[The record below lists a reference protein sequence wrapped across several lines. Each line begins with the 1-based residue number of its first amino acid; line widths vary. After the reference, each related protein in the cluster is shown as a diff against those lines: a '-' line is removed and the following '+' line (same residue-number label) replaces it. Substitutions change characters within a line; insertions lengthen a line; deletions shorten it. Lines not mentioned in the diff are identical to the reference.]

1 MNSIP
6 TVTELRKT
14 GIEHGLDSIGFAKA
28 EVFTSTRTHLVERK
42 REGLHGGMQFTY
54 RNPER
59 STDPT
64 RTLEGAETLVVGA
77 RSYWRKRPKVTNSNE
92 PLGKVA
98 LYALEDHYQLLRDG
112 LEAIVHLLDQHG
124 FNSRIL
130 IDDNALVDREA
141 AYRAG
146 IGRYGKNTNLLLQ
159 NRGSW
164 FVLG

>member
-1 MNSIP
+1 MPSIP

-14 GIEHGLDSIGFAKA
+14 GMEHGLDSIGFAKA
-28 EVFTSTRTHLVERK
+28 EVFTSTKKHLVERK
-42 REGLHGGMQFTY
+42 RQGLHGGMQFTY

-98 LYALEDHYQLLRDG
+98 LYALEDHYQLLRNG

-146 IGRYGKNTNLLLQ
+146 IGWYGKNTNL
-159 NRGSW
+159 
-164 FVLG
+164 

>member
-1 MNSIP
+1 MPSIP

-14 GIEHGLDSIGFAKA
+14 GIEHGLDSVGFAKA
-28 EVFTSTRTHLVERK
+28 EVFTSTKKHLVERK
-42 REGLHGGMQFTY
+42 RQGLHGGMQFTY

-77 RSYWRKRPKVTNSNE
+77 RSYWRKRPKAANSDD

-112 LEAIVHLLDQHG
+112 LEAIV
-124 FNSRIL
+124 RIL
-130 IDDNALVDREA
+130 D
-141 AYRAG
+141 
-146 IGRYGKNTNLLLQ
+146 
-159 NRGSW
+159 
-164 FVLG
+164 